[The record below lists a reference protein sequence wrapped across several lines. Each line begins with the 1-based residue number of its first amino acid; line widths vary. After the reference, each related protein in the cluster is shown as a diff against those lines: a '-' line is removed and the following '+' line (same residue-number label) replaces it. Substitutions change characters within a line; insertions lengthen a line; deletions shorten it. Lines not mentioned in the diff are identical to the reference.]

1 MRKPFFH
8 HFPWLRTEIRNLF
21 TLPRP
26 PGRYDLHKHSCMTPA
41 GRTLTNFHPMGG
53 PMQDIDEMLS
63 FEVKKELADRYF
75 GFRKL
80 IEEDIEDYD
89 NQVIAA
95 FRRLE
100 QKIGFDLVRLY
111 ILLKD
116 EQVIHDFFQIIGL
129 KDRLFFDPYL
139 AESPT
144 IRQRVFAGIMAH
156 GLTKKSRFRNMVA
169 ETYQA
174 LTDHIDNYE
183 ENREKLSEEQQTI
196 AEEINLFYR
205 NNDLSTIM
213 TFLRG
218 LGGSASYKAGAM
230 EGGLMPQTGT
240 GLDKKMQFQ
249 PPAPVEKLLPTLPR
263 IRPYKEIKKELLKVI
278 DRAYTLRG
286 EPEMRE
292 FTH

>member
-1 MRKPFFH
+1 
-8 HFPWLRTEIRNLF
+8 
-21 TLPRP
+21 
-26 PGRYDLHKHSCMTPA
+26 
-41 GRTLTNFHPMGG
+41 
-53 PMQDIDEMLS
+53 MQNIDEMLS

-89 NQVIAA
+89 SQVVAA

-116 EQVIHDFFQIIGL
+116 EQVIHDFFQTTGL
-129 KDRLFFDPYL
+129 KERLFFDPYL

-144 IRQRVFAGIMAH
+144 IRKRVFAGTMAH
-156 GLTKKSRFRNMVA
+156 GLTKKSRFRNMVV

-174 LTDHIDNYE
+174 LTEHIDNYE
-183 ENREKLSEEQQTI
+183 ENLHKLNEEQQTI
-196 AEEINLFYR
+196 AEEINIFYR

-218 LGGSASYKAGAM
+218 LGGAGSYKAGAM
-230 EGGLMPQTGT
+230 EGGLTPQTGT
-240 GLDKKMQFQ
+240 GLDKKMQFKA
-249 PPAPVEKLLPTLPR
+249 PPPVDKLLPTLPK

-278 DRAYTLRG
+278 DRAYELRG

-292 FTH
+292 FIR

>member
-1 MRKPFFH
+1 M
-8 HFPWLRTEIRNLF
+8 
-21 TLPRP
+21 
-26 PGRYDLHKHSCMTPA
+26 A
-41 GRTLTNFHPMGG
+41 
-53 PMQDIDEMLS
+53 QDIDEMLS
-63 FEVKKELADRYF
+63 FEVKKEIADRYF

-80 IEEDIEDYD
+80 IEEDIEDFD
-89 NQVIAA
+89 NQVMTA

-100 QKIGFDLVRLY
+100 QKIGLDLVRLY

-116 EQVIHDFFQIIGL
+116 EQVIHDFFQITGL
-129 KDRLFFDPYL
+129 KERLFFDPYL

-144 IRQRVFAGIMAH
+144 IRKRVFAGIMAH
-156 GLTKKSRFRNMVA
+156 GLTRKSRFRNMVA

-174 LTDHIDNYE
+174 LTEHIDDYE
-183 ENREKLSEEQQTI
+183 ENLQKLSDEQQTI

-218 LGGSASYKAGAM
+218 LGGSGSYKAGAM
-230 EGGLMPQTGT
+230 EGGLTPQTGA
-240 GLDKKMQFQ
+240 GLDKKMHFKA
-249 PPAPVEKLLPTLPR
+249 PPPVEELLPTLPK

-278 DRAYTLRG
+278 DRAFELRG

-292 FTH
+292 FTR

>member
-1 MRKPFFH
+1 
-8 HFPWLRTEIRNLF
+8 
-21 TLPRP
+21 
-26 PGRYDLHKHSCMTPA
+26 
-41 GRTLTNFHPMGG
+41 
-53 PMQDIDEMLS
+53 MQDIDEMLS